1 MVILFS
7 WLVVVFVKSIFFL
20 VNYISLSELLLK
32 LLNIEIAFVSK
43 NELVKRTLVF
53 ISPYLISFFLI
64 LVFSRDFSKFKK
76 LLVTYGFVSI
86 IIIPIDLFQSKKP
99 INIIK
104 DYSNLDVSVSSVKN
118 LDLIEK
124 NNNKKVLLVIFDEL
138 DFELV
143 FQNLD
148 YFPNIQNNSKWFF
161 AKKCFHPLNKLP
173 LYRLY

>member
-1 MVILFS
+1 M
-7 WLVVVFVKSIFFL
+7 
-20 VNYISLSELLLK
+20 
-32 LLNIEIAFVSK
+32 
-43 NELVKRTLVF
+43 
-53 ISPYLISFFLI
+53 
-64 LVFSRDFSKFKK
+64 FSRDFSKFKK

-148 YFPNIQNNSKWFF
+148 YFQISQK
-161 AKKCFHPLNKLP
+161 
-173 LYRLY
+173 